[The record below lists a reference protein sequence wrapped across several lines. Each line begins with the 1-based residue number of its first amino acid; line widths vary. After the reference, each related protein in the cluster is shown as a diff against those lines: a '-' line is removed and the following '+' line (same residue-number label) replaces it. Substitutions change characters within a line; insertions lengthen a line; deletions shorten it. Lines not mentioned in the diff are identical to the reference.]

1 MTIYSQDLRE
11 KVMAA
16 VAHGKRSNRLIAEML
31 SISEATVENWTRRK
45 RETGSVA
52 ALPHAGG
59 LARVLSAHEQF
70 LRAAVK
76 AQPDISLEE
85 LRVRLQTELGL
96 KVSGSMVSREL
107 TRLGLPRKKNR
118 STIPRGKQNGS

>member
-16 VAHGKRSNRLIAEML
+16 VAQGKQSNRLIAEML

-45 RETGSVA
+45 RDTGSVA
-52 ALPHAGG
+52 AFPHAGG
-59 LARVLSAHEQF
+59 LARVLAAHEQF

-76 AQPDISLEE
+76 AQPDISLDE
-85 LRVRLQTELGL
+85 LRVRIQAELGL
-96 KVSGSMVSREL
+96 RVSGSMVSREL
-107 TRLGLPRKKNR
+107 THLRLPRKKSR
-118 STIPRGKQNGS
+118 STTASGKPSG

>member
-1 MTIYSQDLRE
+1 MTTYSQDLRE

-16 VAHGKRSNRLIAEML
+16 VERGKQSNRLIAEML

-45 RETGSVA
+45 RDTGSVA
-52 ALPHAGG
+52 AFPHAGG
-59 LARVLSAHEQF
+59 VARVLAAHEQF
-70 LRAAVK
+70 LRDAVK

-85 LRVRLQTELGL
+85 VSVQVQAELGL

-107 TRLGLPRKKNR
+107 TRLHLPRKKSR
-118 STIPRGKQNGS
+118 STTASGTPSG